1 MRILRGVAEESDG
14 YNGFLRLRH
23 RQRSGDLTSRQFIFL
38 KVCPSQPSAS
48 GLQSCLL
55 TMSQVVPSLGY
66 PGGRSAFF
74 ADLHLD
80 FPRWLRLI
88 ALVPFVHAS
97 IEGISHEKL
106 CFHILSILPSSSPP
120 NVLIVSADC
129 IRSSVADM
137 LFNEPF
143 FVVRLP
149 SPRPR
154 PTIPHIFAIQ
164 FSAHFRTMDHR
175 RYRPLAGL
183 MSLPSTLTLP
193 ESRSPST
200 FYGA

>member
-1 MRILRGVAEESDG
+1 VRILRGVAEESDG

-23 RQRSGDLTSRQFIFL
+23 VQGQVTLLPENLLFFFESLPQ
-38 KVCPSQPSAS
+38 SAS
-48 GLQSCLL
+48 GLQSCLF
-55 TMSQVVPSLGY
+55 TMSQVMPSLGY

-88 ALVPFVHAS
+88 ALVPLVHAS
-97 IEGISHEKL
+97 IGGLSDEEL
-106 CFHILSILPSSSPP
+106 CSHILSILPSSNPP

-129 IRSSVADM
+129 IRSSVAEM

-149 SPRPR
+149 PP
-154 PTIPHIFAIQ
+154 P
-164 FSAHFRTMDHR
+164 
-175 RYRPLAGL
+175 
-183 MSLPSTLTLP
+183 
-193 ESRSPST
+193 
-200 FYGA
+200 

>member
-1 MRILRGVAEESDG
+1 VL
-14 YNGFLRLRH
+14 
-23 RQRSGDLTSRQFIFL
+23 
-38 KVCPSQPSAS
+38 
-48 GLQSCLL
+48 CLL
-55 TMSQVVPSLGY
+55 TMSQVMPSLGY

-88 ALVPFVHAS
+88 ALVPLVHAS
-97 IEGISHEKL
+97 IEGLSHEEV
-106 CFHILSILPSSSPP
+106 CFHILSILPSSNPP

-129 IRSSVADM
+129 IRSSVAEM
-137 LFNEPF
+137 LSNEPF

-149 SPRPR
+149 PPHPR

-164 FSAHFRTMDHR
+164 YSAHFRTMDRR

-183 MSLPSTLTLP
+183 MSLLSTLTLL
-193 ESRSPST
+193 ESRSHSAS
-200 FYGA
+200 YDA